1 MVPITATHA
10 KEVLDLERLTG
21 LQAQKMMQDG
31 ELTSVQLTNAYID
44 RIEALNKS
52 GPGLNAVTQ
61 LNPNALKEAAA
72 SDKRRAMGYLLGPAD
87 GLPILMKDLID
98 VKGMYTS
105 AGNYSLRNSYPAT
118 DASITENLRARG
130 VVILG
135 KLGLTEFA
143 NASAVNPPVSATS
156 PVGDQRDRH
165 DQNRAAPRPAR
176 FGDGRRARDARDRH
190 GDLRLDHQPIPD
202 RGSSGCA
209 RRSASSGDGIA
220 PIDVSQDG
228 RPDGADC
235 LRQR

>member
-1 MVPITATHA
+1 LMLPITATHA
-10 KEVLDLERLTG
+10 RDRDRDHRHKVLNLETLTG

-31 ELTSVQLTNAYID
+31 DLTSVQLTRAYID

-61 LNPNALKEAAA
+61 LNPNALKEAEA
-72 SDKRRAMGYLLGPAD
+72 SDKRRAMGHLLGPAD

-118 DASITENLRARG
+118 DAGITENLRARG

-143 NASAVNPPVSATS
+143 NSFGNQPSGFSNLTGQVINAINA
-156 PVGDQRDRH
+156 
-165 DQNRAAPRPAR
+165 DQN
-176 FGDGRRARDARDRH
+176 
-190 GDLRLDHQPIPD
+190 
-202 RGSSGCA
+202 
-209 RRSASSGDGIA
+209 
-220 PIDVSQDG
+220 
-228 RPDGADC
+228 
-235 LRQR
+235 